1 MFSFSVQKGMVLFG
15 NLDLFLKS
23 FAYIRV
29 GMLLLMKVVIVEI
42 WKEKKSN

>member
-29 GMLLLMKVVIVEI
+29 GVLLLMKMGIVENV
-42 WKEKKSN
+42 KGKKSN